1 MKFYFAGGAMEVGGS
16 CIHLQIA
23 GKGILMDCG
32 IRQSG
37 NREAFP
43 DFRGIQERG
52 GVDAILI
59 SHAHMDHTGSLPV
72 ISKAYPAARIY
83 MTKMAMEQTRVLLF
97 DSLKL
102 MDRREE
108 EIPQYS
114 REDVLSMLER
124 ITPIAYQQEMP
135 IPELNMKV
143 TAYPAGHIAG
153 AACLYLQTEEGS
165 IFYSGDVSGFAQQT
179 IEGIGIPK
187 LRPDA
192 AILESTY
199 GNRLHASRSLEE
211 ARLVETVADCA
222 RKGMKVL
229 IPSFALGRSQEV
241 LLILRKAMGDGKIP
255 HIPVYVDGMVR
266 DMNRV
271 YAGNPTFLRRG
282 LAKRILKG
290 EDPFYTD
297 DIRAVQATED
307 RDTLVN
313 APGAAVFVSSSG
325 MLSGGPS
332 VLYAQKLL
340 PREDACIILTGY
352 QDEESP
358 GRKLMDLVD
367 EAWRVTNEEP
377 WIGMHEEQPQG
388 MHGEQDQETDGGTD
402 HSTDPEQERRVTL
415 DKVTV
420 PVKARTVMVGLSA
433 HADQSELCGIIER
446 ISARRVILVHGD
458 EDAVRA
464 LGEQLSSDV
473 RRQIYQPSVGEEVAI
488 SIGTKRTQLT
498 SGLPMHMNCTTF
510 DGDEDVL
517 RLWDFVRMNYSGRAF
532 TVQELAYLWYGNTD
546 SMAEDRLQAFQEKLL
561 GSLFFD
567 RHARRLYL
575 LVPCTEEEIREKRRV
590 KEPSPQ
596 DVEAVVRELAQGGA
610 ADSGEEIE
618 IKKLGFYPEEKR
630 VVLTV
635 DFPDVLSPERISE
648 MKEALRGRTGWE
660 LSVKPTMNFASA
672 GMLLESLFPQRI
684 LKSSYF
690 TEKKYYQV
698 TLSEIQADDAQSCE
712 RFCQKTG
719 WRLVITNLGTGST
732 VYGHPGGKTAP
743 CGNATRDEGERMWFY
758 PQPGQEKAE
767 QNFAFSL
774 IDMAFAES
782 EIKPYKKGRKNDIE
796 GLYLELSFLSP
807 ALGIRCSAILEEVAR
822 QIGWRLHI
830 SESVNQNQLQMIA
843 AQMCAQYGVTQKKA
857 ASYLPAQ
864 RSIRIQN
871 LPDTPVPAKMKEDFL
886 ERTGVPIVE

>member
-1 MKFYFAGGAMEVGGS
+1 M
-16 CIHLQIA
+16 
-23 GKGILMDCG
+23 
-32 IRQSG
+32 R
-37 NREAFP
+37 
-43 DFRGIQERG
+43 
-52 GVDAILI
+52 
-59 SHAHMDHTGSLPV
+59 
-72 ISKAYPAARIY
+72 
-83 MTKMAMEQTRVLLF
+83 
-97 DSLKL
+97 
-102 MDRREE
+102 
-108 EIPQYS
+108 
-114 REDVLSMLER
+114 
-124 ITPIAYQQEMP
+124 
-135 IPELNMKV
+135 
-143 TAYPAGHIAG
+143 
-153 AACLYLQTEEGS
+153 
-165 IFYSGDVSGFAQQT
+165 
-179 IEGIGIPK
+179 
-187 LRPDA
+187 
-192 AILESTY
+192 
-199 GNRLHASRSLEE
+199 
-211 ARLVETVADCA
+211 
-222 RKGMKVL
+222 
-229 IPSFALGRSQEV
+229 
-241 LLILRKAMGDGKIP
+241 
-255 HIPVYVDGMVR
+255 
-266 DMNRV
+266 
-271 YAGNPTFLRRG
+271 
-282 LAKRILKG
+282 G
-290 EDPFYTD
+290 EDPFYTE

-307 RDTLVN
+307 RDALVN
-313 APGAAVFVSSSG
+313 APGVAVFVSSSG

-510 DGDEDVL
+510 DGDEDAL
-517 RLWDFVRMNYSGRAF
+517 RLWDFVRMSYSGRAF

-575 LVPCTEEEIREKRRV
+575 LVPCMEEEIREKRRV

-635 DFPDVLSPERISE
+635 DFPDVLPPERLSE
-648 MKEALRGRTGWE
+648 MKEALRGQTGWE
-660 LSVKPTMNFASA
+660 LLVKPTMNFASA
-672 GMLLESLFPQRI
+672 GMLLESLFPQRV

-698 TLSEIQADDAQSCE
+698 TLSETEPDDAQSCE

-732 VYGHPGGKTAP
+732 VYGHPGEEAASNESG
-743 CGNATRDEGERMWFY
+743 TREEGERMWLY

-767 QNFAFSL
+767 QNLAFSL

>member
-1 MKFYFAGGAMEVGGS
+1 M
-16 CIHLQIA
+16 
-23 GKGILMDCG
+23 
-32 IRQSG
+32 
-37 NREAFP
+37 
-43 DFRGIQERG
+43 
-52 GVDAILI
+52 
-59 SHAHMDHTGSLPV
+59 
-72 ISKAYPAARIY
+72 
-83 MTKMAMEQTRVLLF
+83 
-97 DSLKL
+97 
-102 MDRREE
+102 
-108 EIPQYS
+108 
-114 REDVLSMLER
+114 
-124 ITPIAYQQEMP
+124 
-135 IPELNMKV
+135 
-143 TAYPAGHIAG
+143 
-153 AACLYLQTEEGS
+153 
-165 IFYSGDVSGFAQQT
+165 
-179 IEGIGIPK
+179 
-187 LRPDA
+187 
-192 AILESTY
+192 
-199 GNRLHASRSLEE
+199 
-211 ARLVETVADCA
+211 
-222 RKGMKVL
+222 
-229 IPSFALGRSQEV
+229 
-241 LLILRKAMGDGKIP
+241 
-255 HIPVYVDGMVR
+255 
-266 DMNRV
+266 
-271 YAGNPTFLRRG
+271 
-282 LAKRILKG
+282 
-290 EDPFYTD
+290 
-297 DIRAVQATED
+297 
-307 RDTLVN
+307 
-313 APGAAVFVSSSG
+313 
-325 MLSGGPS
+325 
-332 VLYAQKLL
+332 
-340 PREDACIILTGY
+340 
-352 QDEESP
+352 
-358 GRKLMDLVD
+358 
-367 EAWRVTNEEP
+367 
-377 WIGMHEEQPQG
+377 
-388 MHGEQDQETDGGTD
+388 
-402 HSTDPEQERRVTL
+402 
-415 DKVTV
+415 
-420 PVKARTVMVGLSA
+420 
-433 HADQSELCGIIER
+433 
-446 ISARRVILVHGD
+446 ILVHGD

-510 DGDEDVL
+510 DGDEDAL
-517 RLWDFVRMNYSGRAF
+517 RLWDFVRMSYSGRAF

-635 DFPDVLSPERISE
+635 DFPDVLPPERLSE
-648 MKEALRGRTGWE
+648 MKEALRGQTGWE
-660 LSVKPTMNFASA
+660 LLVKPTMNFASA
-672 GMLLESLFPQRI
+672 GMLLESLFPQRV

-698 TLSEIQADDAQSCE
+698 TLSETEPDDAQSCE

-719 WRLVITNLGTGST
+719 WRLVITNMGTKST
-732 VYGHPGGKTAP
+732 AYGYPIEGAP
-743 CGNATRDEGERMWFY
+743 SNGNRTRDEGERMWYY
-758 PQPGQEKAE
+758 PKPGQEKAE
-767 QNFAFSL
+767 QNLAFSL

-807 ALGIRCSAILEEVAR
+807 ALGTRCSAILEEAAK

-871 LPDTPVPAKMKEDFL
+871 QPDTPVPAEMKEDFW

>member
-241 LLILRKAMGDGKIP
+241 LLIIRKAMGDGKIP

-297 DIRAVQATED
+297 DIRAVQVTED
-307 RDTLVN
+307 REALVN

-367 EAWRVTNEEP
+367 EDGRVTNP
-377 WIGMHEEQPQG
+377 
-388 MHGEQDQETDGGTD
+388 
-402 HSTDPEQERRVTL
+402 STDPEQERRVTL

-446 ISARRVILVHGD
+446 MSARRVILVHGD

-473 RRQIYQPSVGEEVAI
+473 RRQIYQPSVGEEVVI
-488 SIGTKRTQLT
+488 SIGSKRAQLMN
-498 SGLPMHMNCTTF
+498 GLSTHMNCTTF
-510 DGDEDVL
+510 DGDEDAL
-517 RLWDFVRMNYSGRAF
+517 RLWDFVRMSYSGRAF
-532 TVQELAYLWYGNTD
+532 TVQQLAYLWYGNTE
-546 SMAEDRLQAFQEKLL
+546 SMTEERLQAFQEKLL

-575 LVPCTEEEIREKRRV
+575 LVPCTEEEIQEKRRE
-590 KEPSPQ
+590 KEPSAQ

-630 VVLTV
+630 VILTV
-635 DFPDVLSPERISE
+635 DFPDVLPPERILE
-648 MKEALRGRTGWE
+648 MKEALRGQTGWE

-698 TLSEIQADDAQSCE
+698 TLSEIQADDAQSRE

-719 WRLVITNLGTGST
+719 WRLVITNMGTGST
-732 VYGHPGGKTAP
+732 VYGHPGEKAAP
-743 CGNATRDEGERMWFY
+743 CGNGTRDEGERMWFY
-758 PQPGQEKAE
+758 PQSGQEKAE
-767 QNFAFSL
+767 QNLAFSL

>member
-52 GVDAILI
+52 GVDAVLI

-222 RKGMKVL
+222 HKGMKVL

-241 LLILRKAMGDGKIP
+241 LLIIRKAIGDGKIP

-297 DIRAVQATED
+297 DIRAVQVTED
-307 RDTLVN
+307 REALVN

-367 EAWRVTNEEP
+367 EDGRVTNP
-377 WIGMHEEQPQG
+377 
-388 MHGEQDQETDGGTD
+388 
-402 HSTDPEQERRVTL
+402 STDPEQERRVTL

-446 ISARRVILVHGD
+446 MSARRVILVHGD

-473 RRQIYQPSVGEEVAI
+473 RRQIYQPSVGEEVVI
-488 SIGTKRTQLT
+488 SIGSKRAQLMN
-498 SGLPMHMNCTTF
+498 GLSTHMNCTTF
-510 DGDEDVL
+510 DGDEDAL
-517 RLWDFVRMNYSGRAF
+517 RLWDFVRMSYSGRAF
-532 TVQELAYLWYGNTD
+532 TVQQLAYLWYGNTE
-546 SMAEDRLQAFQEKLL
+546 SMTEERLQAFQEKLL

-575 LVPCTEEEIREKRRV
+575 LVPCTEEEIQEKRRE
-590 KEPSPQ
+590 KEPSAQ

-630 VVLTV
+630 VILTV
-635 DFPDVLSPERISE
+635 DFPDVLPPERILE
-648 MKEALRGRTGWE
+648 MKEALRGQTGWE

-698 TLSEIQADDAQSCE
+698 TLSEIQADDAQSRE

-719 WRLVITNLGTGST
+719 WRLVITNMGTGST
-732 VYGHPGGKTAP
+732 VYGHPGEKAAP
-743 CGNATRDEGERMWFY
+743 CGNGTRDEGERMWFY
-758 PQPGQEKAE
+758 PQSGQEKAE
-767 QNFAFSL
+767 QNLAFSL

>member
-1 MKFYFAGGAMEVGGS
+1 MQV
-16 CIHLQIA
+16 
-23 GKGILMDCG
+23 
-32 IRQSG
+32 
-37 NREAFP
+37 
-43 DFRGIQERG
+43 
-52 GVDAILI
+52 
-59 SHAHMDHTGSLPV
+59 
-72 ISKAYPAARIY
+72 
-83 MTKMAMEQTRVLLF
+83 
-97 DSLKL
+97 
-102 MDRREE
+102 
-108 EIPQYS
+108 
-114 REDVLSMLER
+114 
-124 ITPIAYQQEMP
+124 
-135 IPELNMKV
+135 
-143 TAYPAGHIAG
+143 
-153 AACLYLQTEEGS
+153 
-165 IFYSGDVSGFAQQT
+165 
-179 IEGIGIPK
+179 
-187 LRPDA
+187 
-192 AILESTY
+192 
-199 GNRLHASRSLEE
+199 
-211 ARLVETVADCA
+211 
-222 RKGMKVL
+222 
-229 IPSFALGRSQEV
+229 
-241 LLILRKAMGDGKIP
+241 
-255 HIPVYVDGMVR
+255 
-266 DMNRV
+266 
-271 YAGNPTFLRRG
+271 
-282 LAKRILKG
+282 
-290 EDPFYTD
+290 
-297 DIRAVQATED
+297 TED

-358 GRKLMDLVD
+358 GRKLMDLLD
-367 EAWRVTNEEP
+367 EN
-377 WIGMHEEQPQG
+377 
-388 MHGEQDQETDGGTD
+388 D
-402 HSTDPEQERRVTL
+402 HSTDPERERRITL

-420 PVKARTVMVGLSA
+420 PVKAHTVMVGLSA

-510 DGDEDVL
+510 DGDEDAL
-517 RLWDFVRMNYSGRAF
+517 RLWDFVRMSYSGRAF

-635 DFPDVLSPERISE
+635 DFPDVLPPERLSE
-648 MKEALRGRTGWE
+648 MKEALRGQTGWE
-660 LSVKPTMNFASA
+660 LLVKPTMNFASA
-672 GMLLESLFPQRI
+672 GMLLESLFPQRV

-698 TLSEIQADDAQSCE
+698 TLSETEPDDAQSCE

-719 WRLVITNLGTGST
+719 WRLVITNMGTKST
-732 VYGHPGGKTAP
+732 AYGYPIEGAP
-743 CGNATRDEGERMWFY
+743 SNGNRTRDEGERMWYY
-758 PQPGQEKAE
+758 PKPGQEKAE
-767 QNFAFSL
+767 QNLAFSL

-807 ALGIRCSAILEEVAR
+807 ALGTRCSAILEEAAK

-871 LPDTPVPAKMKEDFL
+871 QPDTPVPAEMKEDFW

>member
-1 MKFYFAGGAMEVGGS
+1 MKIMKFYFAGGAMEVGGS

-271 YAGNPTFLRRG
+271 YAGNPTFLRRN
-282 LAKRILKG
+282 LAKRILRG
-290 EDPFYTD
+290 EDPFYTE
-297 DIRAVQATED
+297 DIRAVQVTED

-358 GRKLMDLVD
+358 GRKLMDLLD
-367 EAWRVTNEEP
+367 EN
-377 WIGMHEEQPQG
+377 
-388 MHGEQDQETDGGTD
+388 D
-402 HSTDPEQERRVTL
+402 HSTDPERERRITL

-420 PVKARTVMVGLSA
+420 PVKAHTVMVGLSA

-510 DGDEDVL
+510 DGDEDAL
-517 RLWDFVRMNYSGRAF
+517 RLWDFVRMSYSGRAF

-635 DFPDVLSPERISE
+635 DFPDVLPPERLSE
-648 MKEALRGRTGWE
+648 MKEALRGQTGWE
-660 LSVKPTMNFASA
+660 LLVKPTMNFASA
-672 GMLLESLFPQRI
+672 GMLLESLFPQRV

-698 TLSEIQADDAQSCE
+698 TLSETEPDDAQSCE

-719 WRLVITNLGTGST
+719 WRLVITNMGTKSTAYGYPIEGS
-732 VYGHPGGKTAP
+732 PSN
-743 CGNATRDEGERMWFY
+743 GNGTRDEGERMWYY
-758 PQPGQEKAE
+758 PKPGQEKAE
-767 QNFAFSL
+767 QNLAFSL

-807 ALGIRCSAILEEVAR
+807 ALGIRCSAILEEAAK

-871 LPDTPVPAKMKEDFL
+871 QPDTPVPAEMKEDFW